1 MICLWFYLMDL
12 IDKIYKQAWTLLK
25 TQEINFP
32 KVGGL
37 LAWWVGRLEKVEIKP
52 SQPAGAGAWLSLAIV
67 NINMETVLNFLTP
80 SCPSQINTHV

>member
-32 KVGGL
+32 RVAGWVGGWL
-37 LAWWVGRLEKVEIKP
+37 GGRLEKVEIKP
-52 SQPAGAGAWLSLAIV
+52 SQPSWSWGWG
-67 NINMETVLNFLTP
+67 
-80 SCPSQINTHV
+80 